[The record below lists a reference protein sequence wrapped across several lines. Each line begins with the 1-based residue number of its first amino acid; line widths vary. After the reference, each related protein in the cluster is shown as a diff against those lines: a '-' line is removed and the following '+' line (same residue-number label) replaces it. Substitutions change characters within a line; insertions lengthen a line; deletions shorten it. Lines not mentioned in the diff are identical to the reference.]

1 MNPQHGAQIDAIC
14 DSFEKNLRAGRDAS
28 LVRIV
33 EEADEPLRIPLAQ
46 QLMLIDAEFRRGKYG
61 KAPSVEEYAAKL
73 NVDAQLLWA
82 VADTFTRAAA
92 EETATFIAKPAADQA
107 TFLGDEEAP
116 EQSQQS
122 ESDWNVP
129 TAPAQPKVAFSIRGY
144 KILSELG
151 RGGMGVVYKARQ
163 LRPGRLVAIKT
174 IHAPKMASQEHLLRF
189 QAEAEAAGRLDHRGI
204 VPVYEVGEDN
214 GVHFFSMGFVEGT
227 DLEKKAQDKILS
239 CREAADICKDI
250 AEALEYAH
258 QQGVIHRDIKPQ
270 NILIGTDGKPRVT
283 DFGLAKLANQDAELT
298 GSGQIMG
305 TAAYMPPEQATGK
318 TSEAGP
324 TADVYA
330 LGATLYRC
338 VTGRPPFQAASAMEI
353 LRQVVDDEPIPP
365 RRLNREV
372 DADIETLCLKCLEK
386 DPARRF
392 ASAGELASELDR
404 YVNHEPILSRPI
416 GPLIQV
422 WRWCQ
427 RRPYVAAS
435 IGLAIALFAAITV
448 GIPYMISQQSQLA
461 LAKSEQ
467 QIQALKLKEQTI
479 VAEQAN
485 ALAATQE
492 YHATVREVREQRV
505 KPSPGWTWNAL
516 NLLQKAAELSAAGKD
531 LMELRS
537 LIAETMTTLD
547 VREAGR
553 LENVRA
559 AGSMAISRDRRF
571 LAVGDWAG
579 VPTSEL
585 RIYEIAHFPDEGTNY
600 RIELQPHR
608 VCSLFTGA
616 DKAKAEL
623 GRLMQGFGLTGTKT
637 EREGLH
643 AAAFS
648 PDGTRVAV
656 GTRNGRIVSW
666 NIDSDPP
673 QELFNV
679 APADT
684 VVDGMHKIAYSP
696 DGKTIYAHWHRDD
709 ARSFQSF
716 NADTGEVGF
725 SVGKESWDFSLLP
738 DGTILLSEHRSL
750 DRLNPA
756 DLTDAVSLGKHD
768 GQGETLVSTTMG
780 RQVSILS
787 QRRIVVGDAVTGH
800 GGILLEKTRGFHHE
814 LHFSGDTSV
823 VCGNWGDPGRLV
835 FWDGLRGNILYEVP
849 VAGSEWPRT
858 ILDDSSNHIFV
869 AESESV
875 GIYKLR
881 APMPPAVAVVESK
894 DLDKKRMPMTVY
906 AEGADSVR
914 DFSLSAD
921 GNFLAVVETM
931 PRPLDAGARTR
942 VRKIDVSTGK
952 EVDRWLCTDLAE
964 IPSLISGVD
973 VTFLGNGDRLAIAS
987 TIPGNL
993 LVLSDKGFEVPGGIG
1008 IDAVRWPAIIEDGVA
1023 KWNRPAEQGDQ
1034 REVCAAVA
1042 VRIPRALYQSRETL
1056 AFELTTA
1063 KGSVNCVANDQILE
1077 SRGWF
1082 LLTVG
1087 QLTPEDLSGGWT
1099 LKAKLTAHGL
1109 SLRAF
1114 EPGTSLGDDAMLVG
1128 DVYLF
1133 PTADEHGKAVLLGPL
1148 SSRGDGGL
1156 SCTVRNS
1163 WLHQW
1168 NGDLGQQTAK
1178 PWQDF
1183 INSQESVGDV
1193 SAAYNQTLVGSD
1205 SGVVVLLDSTGERRL
1220 LQDGEKASTN
1230 ARDRITATAITRDGG
1245 FAVAGSAGGQLRM
1258 YDLRSPKNAPAF
1270 ITDAHSRS
1278 ITTTSIS
1285 NDGQVVASAAED
1297 GSLRFWK
1304 RLPNQ
1309 LELLFEM
1316 TNDLVPVVE
1325 IQLSANGEFL
1335 YLLRQ
1340 GERGVRRL
1348 DVSRLMSLFLE
1359 HGL

>member
-1 MNPQHGAQIDAIC
+1 MNVEQVARIDAVCDEFERALRSDVAPDIAAVVGAQD
-14 DSFEKNLRAGRDAS
+14 DSMR
-28 LVRIV
+28 V
-33 EEADEPLRIPLAQ
+33 PLAQ
-46 QLMLIDAEFRRGKYG
+46 QLMLIDAEYRRGKYG
-61 KAPSVEEYAAKL
+61 KAPSVEEYAARL

-82 VADTFTRAAA
+82 VADTFTKAAA
-92 EETATFIAKPAADQA
+92 EETATFIAKPAANQA
-107 TFLGDEEAP
+107 TFVGDAGASDE
-116 EQSQQS
+116 S
-122 ESDWNVP
+122 ESDWDVP
-129 TAPAQPKVAFSIRGY
+129 TAPVQPKAAFSIRGY

-227 DLEKKAQDKILS
+227 DLEKKARDKILS
-239 CREAADICKDI
+239 CGEAAEICRDI

-270 NILIGTDGKPRVT
+270 NILIGTDGKPRIT

-392 ASAGELASELDR
+392 ASAGELAAELAR
-404 YVNHEPILSRPI
+404 YLNHEPILSRPI
-416 GPLIQV
+416 STV
-422 WRWCQ
+422 TRAWRWCQ

-435 IGLAIALFAAITV
+435 IGLAAALFAAITV

-467 QIQALKLKEQTI
+467 QIQALKLKEQTL
-479 VAEQAN
+479 ATEQAN
-485 ALAATQE
+485 QLAATQQ

-505 KPSPGWTWNAL
+505 KPTPGWTWSAL
-516 NLLQKAAELSAAGKD
+516 GLLQKAAESPAAGKD

-553 LENVRA
+553 LTGILNV
-559 AGSMAISRDRRF
+559 GSMAISRDRRF
-571 LAVGDWAG
+571 LALGDWRG
-579 VPTSEL
+579 VPKSNLT
-585 RIYEIAHFPDEGTNY
+585 IYEIAVSGNDKQSSGVSLRPY
-600 RIELQPHR
+600 R
-608 VCSLFTGA
+608 VCSLFTLG
-616 DKAKAEL
+616 DKAKSEL
-623 GRLMQGFGLTGTKT
+623 NRVFQGLGFAGKNI
-637 EREGLH
+637 ENEGLH
-643 AAAFS
+643 AAAFN

-656 GTRNGRIVSW
+656 GTRNGRIISW
-666 NIDSDPP
+666 NITSDPP
-673 QELFNV
+673 QVLFNV
-679 APADT
+679 APADA

-709 ARSFQSF
+709 VRSFQSF

-738 DGTILLSEHRSL
+738 GGTILLSEHRSL
-750 DRLNPA
+750 DRLSPA
-756 DLTDAVSLGKHD
+756 DLTDAVPLGKHD
-768 GQGETLVSTTMG
+768 GQGDTWVSVAMD
-780 RQVSILS
+780 RQLRIAS

-800 GGILLEKTRGFHHE
+800 GGILLEKTGGLHND

-823 VCGNWGDPGRLV
+823 VCGGWGDPGRLV
-835 FWDGLRGNILYEVP
+835 VWDGLRGNILHEVP
-849 VAGSEWPRT
+849 VAGGEWPR
-858 ILDDSSNHIFV
+858 IIVDDNSNHIFV

-875 GIYKLR
+875 GVYKLR
-881 APMPPAVAVVESK
+881 APVPLSATVVESK
-894 DLDKKRMPMTVY
+894 ALDKKPMPMTVY

-914 DFSLSAD
+914 DFSLSPYGD
-921 GNFLAVVETM
+921 FLAIVEHM
-931 PRPLDAGARTR
+931 PRPLDHGARTR
-942 VRKIDVSTGK
+942 VRKIDVSTGE
-952 EVDRWLCTDLAE
+952 EVNRWLCTDLAE
-964 IPSLISGVD
+964 IPGLISGVD
-973 VTFLGNGDRLAIAS
+973 VACLGNGDRLAIAS

-993 LVLSDKGFEVPGGIG
+993 LVLSDNGFEVPGGIG
-1008 IDAVRWPAIIEDGVA
+1008 IDVVRWPATIEDGIA
-1023 KWNRPAEQGDQ
+1023 KWNRPAETSDQ

-1056 AFELTTA
+1056 EFELTTA
-1063 KGSVNCVANDQILE
+1063 KGNVTSVANDQILE

-1082 LLTVG
+1082 LLTIG
-1087 QLTPEDLSGGWT
+1087 SLTPDDLSDGWT
-1099 LKAKLTAHGL
+1099 LKATLKANGL
-1109 SLRAF
+1109 AVRAF
-1114 EPGTSLGDDAMLVG
+1114 EPNAVQSDDAVLVG

-1133 PTADEHGKAVLLGPL
+1133 PVADDHGKEVLLSPL
-1148 SSRGDGGL
+1148 AGRGDGGL
-1156 SCTVRNS
+1156 SCTVRSS

-1183 INSQESVGDV
+1183 INSQEDVGAV
-1193 SAAYNQTLVGSD
+1193 SAAYDQTFVGSD
-1205 SGVVVLLDSTGERRL
+1205 SGVVVLLDAAGARRL

-1230 ARDRITATAITRDGG
+1230 TKDRITAAAITNDGA

-1258 YDLRSPKNAPAF
+1258 YDLQTPKNAPAF

-1278 ITTTSIS
+1278 IVAVSVS
-1285 NDGQVVASAAED
+1285 NDGQLVASAAED
-1297 GSLRFWK
+1297 GVLRFWK

-1309 LELLFEM
+1309 LELIFEM
-1316 TNDLVPVVE
+1316 TNDAVPVIE
-1325 IQLSANGEFL
+1325 MQLSPGGEFL

-1348 DVSRLMSLFLE
+1348 DIGRLMMLFKDN
-1359 HGL
+1359 GL